1 MEEFDKLQDLLLE
14 GYDKID
20 VVLDKLKEQTTSLP
34 GETQTFLKELPDL
47 QVQHFIFTVYFY
59 TL

>member
-1 MEEFDKLQDLLLE
+1 MEEFDKLQDLLLD

-34 GETQTFLKELPDL
+34 EDTQTFLKELPDL
-47 QVQHFIFTVYFY
+47 QVRSLFVCS
-59 TL
+59 LV